1 MNKIIVNA
9 DDFGASPEINTA
21 IDYAFKKGIINRATL
36 MVNMPYAQDAVQ
48 QAIQEGYIDRIGLHL
63 CFDTGE
69 PLTDAIK
76 EYHLFDTK
84 IFWQKKKNRIFIP
97 RVARKALEQEIEA
110 QMQKYVSMGCTA
122 MHIDSHHHLHHFP
135 SVLPSVIKL
144 AKKYGFKSMRI
155 SRNIGYGISPFSRI
169 VKFFLNSIIACNF
182 KTSKYFGNMQNYM
195 DSSLH
200 EKESLEIM
208 VHPRIEN
215 GKYIDW
221 VDFERQYSLD
231 EYSAL
236 AILKKD

>member
-1 MNKIIVNA
+1 
-9 DDFGASPEINTA
+9 
-21 IDYAFKKGIINRATL
+21 
-36 MVNMPYAQDAVQ
+36 
-48 QAIQEGYIDRIGLHL
+48 
-63 CFDTGE
+63 
-69 PLTDAIK
+69 
-76 EYHLFDTK
+76 
-84 IFWQKKKNRIFIP
+84 
-97 RVARKALEQEIEA
+97 
-110 QMQKYVSMGCTA
+110 MQKYVSMGCTA

-208 VHPRIEN
+208 VHPRIKN